1 MIDYISYERISDYN
15 PDLIKNLRK
24 IGLDSKLLKSD
35 SKFFEI
41 LTNTNKSLIDFDNY
55 NKLISSEREI
65 DGYRLYKQG
74 CELECGGDVDGAIKI
89 YQKAFKMCPIL
100 EDI

>member
-1 MIDYISYERISDYN
+1 ME
-15 PDLIKNLRK
+15 
-24 IGLDSKLLKSD
+24 
-35 SKFFEI
+35 
-41 LTNTNKSLIDFDNY
+41 
-55 NKLISSEREI
+55 SEREI

-100 EDI
+100 EDIWV